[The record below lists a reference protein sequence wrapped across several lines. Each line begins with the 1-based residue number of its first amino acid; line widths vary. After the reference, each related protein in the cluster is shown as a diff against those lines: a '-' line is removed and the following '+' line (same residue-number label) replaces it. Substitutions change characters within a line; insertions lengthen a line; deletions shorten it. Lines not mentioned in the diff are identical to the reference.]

1 MKSPVPDTSEV
12 LDKAAIL
19 AALPRE
25 WSADQLPAI
34 RFRLATG
41 VAKLVVL
48 DDDPTG
54 TQTVQNVAVV
64 TDWMVDTLVAE
75 LQSDAPGFF
84 ILTNSRSLS
93 PAATAALHSE
103 LAANL
108 LEAGRRTGVA
118 FTVVSRSDST
128 LRGHY
133 PLETDT
139 LARALGPAAATLIIP
154 YFEAGGRLTLQGVH
168 YVADGDRLIP
178 AAQTPFAQD
187 ATFGYRHS
195 DLRQWVEEKTGGRIA
210 ADQVTLVRL
219 STIRQGGPNAVASAL
234 AALPSGSVCVLDSL
248 TPRDIAVVAQAT
260 LQAESA
266 GQRFLYRTA
275 ASFVAARLGLGPL
288 PLLAR
293 EDFRAAPATS
303 GGLVVV
309 GSYVPKTTAQL
320 AHLRTEHPHHLV
332 ELSVPDLLDPARRP
346 LAIAEAVQRL
356 NRDLRNGFLTV
367 LATSRQLVQGASPAE
382 SLQIINQVSSALVET
397 VRGITIRPRFL
408 IAKGGITSSDIATGG
423 LGVRRAVV
431 RGQILPGVPVWS
443 LGPETRFP
451 GLDYVI
457 FPGNVGTDNALANAI
472 TRLPNPHLPS

>member
-1 MKSPVPDTSEV
+1 LKSPALDSPDV
-12 LDKAAIL
+12 LAKAATL
-19 AALPRE
+19 AALPHV

-41 VAKLVVL
+41 IAKLVVL

-54 TQTVQNVAVV
+54 TQTVQNIAVV
-64 TDWMVDTLVAE
+64 TDWSVDTLAAE
-75 LQSDAPGFF
+75 LRSDAPGFF

-93 PAATAALHSE
+93 PEATVALHAT
-103 LAANL
+103 LANNL
-108 LEAGRRTGVA
+108 QQAARRTAVA

-139 LARALGPAAATLIIP
+139 LATALGPMAATLIIP
-154 YFEAGGRLTLQGVH
+154 YFDAGGRLTLQGVH
-168 YVADGDRLIP
+168 YVAEGDQLIP

-210 ADQVTLVRL
+210 AAQVNVIRL
-219 STIRQGGPNAVASAL
+219 NTIRQGGPDAVASAL
-234 AALPSGSVCVLDSL
+234 NALPPGSVCVIDSL
-248 TPRDIAVVAQAT
+248 TPRDIDVVAQAT
-260 LQAESA
+260 LLAEGA
-266 GQRFLYRTA
+266 GKRFLYRCA
-275 ASFVAARLGLGPL
+275 ASFVAARLGLAPL

-293 EDFRAAPATS
+293 EDFKPVPASS

-397 VRGITIRPRFL
+397 VRGITIRPRFV

-423 LGVRRAVV
+423 LGVRRAMV

-451 GLDYVI
+451 GIDYVV
-457 FPGNVGTDNALANAI
+457 FPGNVGTESALANAI
-472 TRLPNPHLPS
+472 TKLPHPHLPS